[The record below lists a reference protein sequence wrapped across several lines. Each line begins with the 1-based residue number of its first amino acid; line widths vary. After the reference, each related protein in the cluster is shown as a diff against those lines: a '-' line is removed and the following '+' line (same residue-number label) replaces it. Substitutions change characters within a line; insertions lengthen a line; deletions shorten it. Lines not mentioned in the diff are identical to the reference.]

1 MFLFFLLS
9 PEVCLDT
16 ISILGHRRKL
26 FCIAKVY
33 FLPRDS
39 EVCLHIVDCAFT
51 SGKMNGESTNCGRCR
66 NVKVTDFLKCHFLFF
81 YVCNTF
87 PADRRSS
94 QVCRKSKKTS
104 LPRTSWWEDNL
115 ATDICLLQNWYRK
128 ASLIIGPHHLKKSPH
143 ARNSGLFETSHQDL
157 DITDPTSDRWEH
169 IWYKHARQHGHANN
183 YCAIMIDIEI
193 DSDWTVGEFLFNSIF
208 AQLFPRGME
217 HNSFEEYSTLWGT
230 FLGNFSLWAS
240 TSHSTNLHCLIFN

>member
-1 MFLFFLLS
+1 M
-9 PEVCLDT
+9 CLDT

-26 FCIAKVY
+26 FCIAQVY

-104 LPRTSWWEDNL
+104 LPRTSWWEDSL

-143 ARNSGLFETSHQDL
+143 ARNCTTQACLKPPTRTWTLLTPPLTGGNTF
-157 DITDPTSDRWEH
+157 DISTHVNTAMPT
-169 IWYKHARQHGHANN
+169 ITA
-183 YCAIMIDIEI
+183 
-193 DSDWTVGEFLFNSIF
+193 
-208 AQLFPRGME
+208 P
-217 HNSFEEYSTLWGT
+217 
-230 FLGNFSLWAS
+230 
-240 TSHSTNLHCLIFN
+240 